1 MEMKRRS
8 KTGNKGVWIFK
19 NNGQGV
25 VASVI
30 MLIVIGTLN
39 IYSSTFVAN
48 SWSIIGKHL
57 IILAIS
63 VALSIGFYYKCD
75 YHILK
80 NNNVLK
86 LLMGGTILM
95 LLAVYFGGVVVN
107 GARRWLLVPFINL
120 QIQPSEFA
128 KLVGILWA
136 AACVSR
142 SLDKKQKVD
151 LFESPK
157 KNPFILT
164 MALLLPVVCAGLT
177 IAQPDMGTAVLIIML
192 PMAILLIGGMNFKLF
207 CKLLGFAV
215 VVGAAFAWSSPYRRE
230 RLISLYDPWSHAS
243 NLGYQSV
250 QGLLAIG
257 SGGIWGEGF
266 AQGSSKYFYL
276 PEAHTDY
283 AFAVLAQEWGLLG
296 TLLVVFLVAMFTFFG
311 LRIAT
316 QSRDYFGSLTAFGIT
331 FLISGQAIF
340 NMLMVSGLMPVTGVP
355 LPFVSYGG
363 SSLLINV
370 MAVGILASI
379 AKETD
384 QVNKPIGQEVQQAS
398 LREEVRSRYRPRS
411 TMRQAR

>member
-243 NLGYQSV
+243 NFRISKCARPLSYWVWGHLG
-250 QGLLAIG
+250 
-257 SGGIWGEGF
+257 
-266 AQGSSKYFYL
+266 
-276 PEAHTDY
+276 
-283 AFAVLAQEWGLLG
+283 
-296 TLLVVFLVAMFTFFG
+296 
-311 LRIAT
+311 
-316 QSRDYFGSLTAFGIT
+316 
-331 FLISGQAIF
+331 
-340 NMLMVSGLMPVTGVP
+340 
-355 LPFVSYGG
+355 
-363 SSLLINV
+363 
-370 MAVGILASI
+370 
-379 AKETD
+379 
-384 QVNKPIGQEVQQAS
+384 
-398 LREEVRSRYRPRS
+398 
-411 TMRQAR
+411 